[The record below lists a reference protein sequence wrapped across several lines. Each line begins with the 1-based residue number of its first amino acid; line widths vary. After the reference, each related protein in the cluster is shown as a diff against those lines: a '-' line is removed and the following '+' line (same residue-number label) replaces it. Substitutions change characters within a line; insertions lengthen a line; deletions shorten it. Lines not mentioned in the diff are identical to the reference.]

1 VGDRK
6 VEVLIERASGG
17 RWNVNGDSLDQLIGL
32 QDIDLGFTPASNTNA
47 IRRLNLSVGDEA
59 QSAAAWLDTEDWT
72 VKPLQQTY
80 RRLAR
85 GKYEYES
92 PAHDFRA
99 SLAVDEFGAV
109 QEYPTLWTMVSPRSR

>member
-17 RWNVNGDSLDQLIGL
+17 RWNVNGDSYDQLIGL